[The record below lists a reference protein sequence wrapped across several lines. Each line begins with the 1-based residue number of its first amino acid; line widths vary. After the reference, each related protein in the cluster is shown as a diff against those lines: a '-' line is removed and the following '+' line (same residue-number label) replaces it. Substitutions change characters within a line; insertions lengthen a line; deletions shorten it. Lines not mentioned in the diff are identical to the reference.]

1 MATLEELVVQIK
13 VEMGNLK
20 AQMAEA
26 QAAVAGVGDETGNME
41 QKSNSRLKNLIPSW
55 QAIGAAAGAAALAI
69 GASGLKIIGVAADA
83 DATTQ
88 KFNTVFKEYAAG
100 TQQWADQYSAAAGRS
115 RTDVMAWASSIQDT
129 LVPMGYSREEAAKMS
144 QQLVQTGVDL
154 GAFYDQ
160 ADSDVMEKITS
171 GLVGNTENW
180 REWGVVASEN
190 AIKQELLNMLGEEGA
205 KNATEAQKLQARL
218 NILLKGTADAQGQ
231 AAREADSYQSQIK
244 KLSGQIKDM
253 MAEAGKGAMEKMATV
268 LKRVTDMM
276 SNGGSERLV
285 WIFQELADAVA
296 WVTDLV
302 FDAIDVFEDWGDNG
316 GFKAIEDFA
325 EETMQ
330 GFIDVWGY
338 AYDAIQEFVGRGGLE
353 RVGDAVTTLINSF
366 TEFHRLLSDIGVYKG
381 LGAAIGFVVN
391 GLLGFIEG
399 IAWAIQALDSFK
411 RSMLSTM
418 ADVLDTLGLVVPGAS
433 DMADGIRA
441 ELARVPSEA
450 EDAMAGFP
458 GAVSGQIDTA
468 NTAAVG
474 AAQQSVS
481 DIASVYGDFPG
492 SVSSELGDF
501 PGILSGTIT
510 DSGKD
515 GIAAAK
521 SSVAGIAGEYTKL
534 PMLVDTG
541 LDNLP
546 GAVFSAVKEADT
558 KATQAAKDSVLHISQ
573 PYETL
578 PGQASRNIDP
588 LPAAV
593 EHVVK
598 IVDAKATPA
607 AKESAKNIA
616 TPFGGIPQLVGSTLS
631 AFPTAVTNPIKTAG
645 NQGNAA
651 AINVVDRITVPISTI
666 PGKAAQNLSRFPTA
680 VTTPIKSADVQA
692 AAASG
697 SLVNNAVQ
705 KFVPLPSRVGTAVA
719 PIGRNITTPIN
730 AASTSSQA
738 SAGSMVSGII
748 ARITPLIS
756 RAGSVFQSMRSAITS
771 AMSGAVSAVSSLGS
785 SMYSAAANVV
795 QQAINGLN
803 SRLSSLR
810 SAYNTIR
817 SYISGGSSSSSSSSS
832 SRSSG
837 TGSASVRDA
846 FSTFYN
852 TPSRIEVHDTG
863 GVAGYDGLHY
873 MRKGELA
880 IPKQYNWNAAV
891 ISPIVRALSS
901 KQSVPPVSNAD
912 PVRKV
917 IVTIN
922 NNASDVST
930 LNKTI
935 VKAAKTRTTARTI

>member
-1 MATLEELVVQIK
+1 MTTLEELVVQIK
-13 VEMGNLK
+13 VDVGNLK

-26 QAAVAGVGDETGNME
+26 QGAVKGVGDETVDME
-41 QKSNSRLKNLIPSW
+41 QKSNSHLKNLIPTW
-55 QAIGAAAGAAALAI
+55 NGIIVAAGAAAAAL
-69 GASGLKIIGVAADA
+69 GAVGLKVIQTAADA

-144 QQLVQTGVDL
+144 EQLVQTGVDL

-190 AIKQELLNMLGEEGA
+190 AIKQELINMLGEEGA
-205 KNATEAQKLQARL
+205 KTATESQKVQARL

-231 AAREADSYQSQIK
+231 AAREADSYQSQLK
-244 KLSGQIKDM
+244 KLAGQVKDM
-253 MAEAGKGAMEKMATV
+253 MAEAGKGAMEKLAGV

-276 SNGGSERLV
+276 SDGGSERLV

-296 WVTDLV
+296 WVTDLA

-325 EETMQ
+325 
-330 GFIDVWGY
+330 DVQMEHLIEMFGG

-353 RVGDAVTTLINSF
+353 RVGDAVTIIINDIASLNRILA
-366 TEFHRLLSDIGVYKG
+366 EIGVYKG

-399 IAWAIQALDSFK
+399 IAWVIQALDDFK

-433 DMADGIRA
+433 DMADGIRD
-441 ELARVPSEA
+441 ELARMPEEA
-450 EDAMAGFP
+450 SDALEGFP
-458 GAVSGQIDTA
+458 GAVSGQVDKA
-468 NTAAVG
+468 GVEGVN
-474 AAQQSVS
+474 AAQQSVQE
-481 DIASVYGDFPG
+481 IAKIYGEFPG
-492 SVSSELGDF
+492 TVSSELGDF
-501 PGILSGTIT
+501 PSTVSDSINASGNAGIS
-510 DSGKD
+510 
-515 GIAAAK
+515 AAQ
-521 SSVAGIAGEYTKL
+521 SSVKGIAGEYTKL
-534 PMLVDTG
+534 PMLVDAG
-541 LDNLP
+541 LDGLP
-546 GAVFSAVKEADT
+546 GAVFSAVKEADD
-558 KATQAAKDSVLHISQ
+558 KATQAAKDSVLHVSQ

-593 EHVVK
+593 EHVVE

-631 AFPTAVTNPIKTAG
+631 AFPTAVTNPIKTTG
-645 NQGNAA
+645 NQGSAA

-666 PGKAAQNLSRFPTA
+666 PSKATQSMGKFP
-680 VTTPIKSADVQA
+680 S
-692 AAASG
+692 S
-697 SLVNNAVQ
+697 
-705 KFVPLPSRVGTAVA
+705 
-719 PIGRNITTPIN
+719 ITTPIN
-730 AASTSSQA
+730 ATISPAAAAALQIGIGSSNSLLNGFRPIPSNVSNIMGSVASSIRSSGPSLAAAASSAGQAAVSALQSHLSRVQYTASEIRQAVSQYNILTGQLRSTSS
-738 SAGSMVSGII
+738 
-748 ARITPLIS
+748 
-756 RAGSVFQSMRSAITS
+756 
-771 AMSGAVSAVSSLGS
+771 SS
-785 SMYSAAANVV
+785 
-795 QQAINGLN
+795 
-803 SRLSSLR
+803 
-810 SAYNTIR
+810 T
-817 SYISGGSSSSSSSSS
+817 SSSSGIH
-832 SRSSG
+832 RQGGNG
-837 TGSASVRDA
+837 TGESGVRIVEA
-846 FSTFYN
+846 
-852 TPSRIEVHDTG
+852 HATG
-863 GVAGYDGLHY
+863 GEASYTGFHW
-873 MRKGELA
+873 MEKGEVA

-891 ISPIVRALSS
+891 INPIIRALRSQTFIPATSS
-901 KQSVPPVSNAD
+901 GNGTK
-912 PVRKV
+912 KV

-922 NNASDVST
+922 NKNSDVST

-935 VKAAKTRTTARTI
+935 VKAAKIGAVARNV

>member
-26 QAAVAGVGDETGNME
+26 QAAVKGVGDETGNMG
-41 QKSNSRLKNLIPSW
+41 QKSNSHLKNLIPSW

-69 GASGLKIIGVAADA
+69 GAAGLKIIGVAADA

-115 RTDVMAWASSIQDT
+115 RIDVMAWASSIQDT

-190 AIKQELLNMLGEEGA
+190 AIKQELINTLGEEGA
-205 KNATEAQKLQARL
+205 KNATEAQKVQARL
-218 NILLKGTADAQGQ
+218 NILMKGTADAQGQ
-231 AAREADSYQSQIK
+231 AAREADSYQSQLK

-253 MAEAGKGAMEKMATV
+253 MAEAGKGAMEKMAGV

-302 FDAIDVFEDWGDNG
+302 FDAIDVFEDLGDSG

-325 EETMQ
+325 DETMQ
-330 GFIDVWGY
+330 GFIDVWGS
-338 AYDAIQEFVGRGGLE
+338 AYDAIQEFVGRGGLD
-353 RVGDAVTTLINSF
+353 RVENAVTTLINGF
-366 TEFHRLLSDIGVYKG
+366 TDFHRLLSDIGVYKG
-381 LGAAIGFVVN
+381 LGAAVGFVVT
-391 GLLGFIEG
+391 GLLGFIDG
-399 IAWAIQALDSFK
+399 IAWAIQALDSFR

-441 ELARVPSEA
+441 ELARVPAEA

-468 NTAAVG
+468 NTEAVSAAKK
-474 AAQQSVS
+474 SVS

-492 SVSSELGDF
+492 SVSSELDGF

-510 DSGKD
+510 ESGND

-534 PMLVDTG
+534 PMLVDAG

-546 GAVFSAVKEADT
+546 GTVFSAVKEADT
-558 KATQAAKDSVLHISQ
+558 KATQAAKDSVLHVSQ

-578 PGQASRNIDP
+578 PGQASRNLDP

-598 IVDAKATPA
+598 IVDAKGTAA
-607 AKESAKNIA
+607 AKESTTHIS
-616 TPFGGIPQLVGSTLS
+616 TPFGGIPQLVGSSLG
-631 AFPTAVTNPIKTAG
+631 AFPTVVSNPVRMAG
-645 NQGNAA
+645 TQGNAA

-666 PGKAAQNLSRFPTA
+666 PGKTTQSMGRFPAA
-680 VTTPIKSADVQA
+680 VTAPINATISPA
-692 AAASG
+692 AAAALKIGIGSSNSLLSG
-697 SLVNNAVQ
+697 FRPIPSNVSTIMGSVASSIRSSGPSL
-705 KFVPLPSRVGTAVA
+705 
-719 PIGRNITTPIN
+719 
-730 AASTSSQA
+730 AAAAT
-738 SAGSMVSGII
+738 SAG
-748 ARITPLIS
+748 A
-756 RAGSVFQSMRSAITS
+756 A
-771 AMSGAVSAVSSLGS
+771 AVSALQSQLSRVQYTASEIRQAVSQYNILTG
-785 SMYSAAANVV
+785 
-795 QQAINGLN
+795 Q
-803 SRLSSLR
+803 LR
-810 SAYNTIR
+810 ST
-817 SYISGGSSSSSSSSS
+817 SSSSSSSSS
-832 SRSSG
+832 GIKRQGSNG
-837 TGSASVRDA
+837 TGESGVRIVEA
-846 FSTFYN
+846 
-852 TPSRIEVHDTG
+852 HATG
-863 GVAGYDGLHY
+863 GVAGYTGYHW
-873 MRKGELA
+873 MEKGEVA

-901 KQSVPPVSNAD
+901 KQSVAPVSNAD
-912 PVRKV
+912 PVKKV

-922 NNASDVST
+922 NKAADMTTVT
-930 LNKTI
+930 KT
-935 VKAAKTRTTARTI
+935 VAKAAKVSVKARAV